1 MPDLSEL
8 EVVAKEMI
16 KLNEFFKQSI
26 ELLQSQREEL
36 ERLNQELQKIKEVLG
51 LKEDDFREL

>member
-1 MPDLSEL
+1 MPDLNEL

-26 ELLQSQREEL
+26 ELLQNQAQEL
-36 ERLNQELQKIKEVLG
+36 ERLNRELQKIKEVLG
-51 LKEDDFREL
+51 LKEDDFKEL